1 MAGKISLVTL
11 LALASGLFGYAVRE
25 TQHKN
30 IMLPFRVARVVLE
43 SDSEAIS
50 IDGLKPPF
58 TVLVY
63 EDHAQQI
70 LPGEIGRLGDQIF
83 LPDPRHSSPST
94 NCP

>member
-30 IMLPFRVARVVLE
+30 TMLPFRVARVVSE
-43 SDSEAIS
+43 NDSEAIS
-50 IDGLKPPF
+50 INGLKPPF

-83 LPDPRHSSPST
+83 LPDPRHNSAST
-94 NCP
+94 KLP